1 MKSQRILSALGQISD
16 VMIADARIDTAKKK
30 SAPQW
35 VRWAAAAAC
44 LCLLTAVGYGIA
56 PLLDRDSGNPLVM
69 TVYAKSADGTVIE
82 TPLQVGEKVKMYPQT
97 STLWEDFEG
106 YAINLTLFE
115 AKYVFSS
122 AVDENWK
129 TLRYPGDS
137 SLYNFAEDVNW
148 ATTEGDAIWW
158 VHLDQAGEVIR
169 PGEDTLMSP
178 KLKGSE
184 ILWRPNNK
192 GHNRAIIGAF
202 DEKYELLAVYYL
214 EIVEENGEYYAQIL
228 VVDKELPPLW

>member
-1 MKSQRILSALGQISD
+1 MKSERILNALGQISD
-16 VMIADARIDTAKKK
+16 TMIADAQIGVSKKK

-35 VRWAAAAAC
+35 VRWAAVAAC
-44 LCLLTAVGYGIA
+44 LCLLAAAGYWIA
-56 PLLDRDSGNPLVM
+56 PLLGGDDGSPLVI
-69 TVYAKSADGTVIE
+69 TVYAQSADGAVVE

-97 STLWEDFEG
+97 SALWEGFEG
-106 YAINLTLFE
+106 YALNLTLFE

-148 ATTEGDAIWW
+148 ATTEGNAIWW
-158 VHLDQAGEVIR
+158 VHVDQNGEVIP

-184 ILWRPNNK
+184 ILWRPNSK
-192 GHNRAIIGAF
+192 GHNRAIIGAYNE
-202 DEKYELLAVYYL
+202 DYELLAVYYL
-214 EIVEENGEYYAQIL
+214 EITEENGEYYAQIL
-228 VVDKELPPLW
+228 VVDQELPPLW